1 METGATVNVPGI
13 VENHAKT
20 GIDEQFTTEK
30 STSEQS
36 STVKYWMIYRFIHL
50 QQQDAQTFTLFFIF

>member
-1 METGATVNVPGI
+1 METGATVNVPVI

-50 QQQDAQTFTLFFIF
+50 Q